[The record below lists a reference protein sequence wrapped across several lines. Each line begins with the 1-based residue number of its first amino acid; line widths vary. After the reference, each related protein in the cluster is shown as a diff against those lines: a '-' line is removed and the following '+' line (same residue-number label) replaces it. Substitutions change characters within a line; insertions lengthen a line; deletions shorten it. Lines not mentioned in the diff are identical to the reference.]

1 MKKKPNQPVCV
12 IALLLLTFGC
22 QSNSTLTSD

>member
-1 MKKKPNQPVCV
+1 MKKPNKPVCV